1 MAASTSAAAAGLGLG
16 TAKRVPAC
24 SASCRDASKCLATS
38 SGESSRA
45 GARNPEVGEKKAG
58 KSSVPAMKA
67 KKNLDKMQVD
77 VDIDL
82 APLVLF
88 AIVAESKL

>member
-1 MAASTSAAAAGLGLG
+1 
-16 TAKRVPAC
+16 
-24 SASCRDASKCLATS
+24 
-38 SGESSRA
+38 
-45 GARNPEVGEKKAG
+45 
-58 KSSVPAMKA
+58 MKA